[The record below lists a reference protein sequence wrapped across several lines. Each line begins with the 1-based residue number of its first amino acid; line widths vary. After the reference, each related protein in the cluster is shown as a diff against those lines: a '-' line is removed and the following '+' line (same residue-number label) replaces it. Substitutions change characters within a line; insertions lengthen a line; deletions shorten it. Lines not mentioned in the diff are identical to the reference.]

1 MTDVDDV
8 AREVEE
14 LREEVADLR
23 EDVESLRASASL
35 GSAEPAHDPEVPYLR
50 AEFDHLASVV
60 YGLRRRV
67 ADLEEHAG
75 LDD

>member
-1 MTDVDDV
+1 MTDVV
-8 AREVEE
+8 REVEE

-23 EDVESLRASASL
+23 EEVDSLRASASL
-35 GSAEPAHDPEVPYLR
+35 GAAEPAHDPEVPYLR
-50 AEFDHLASVV
+50 AELDHLASVV